1 MDIPTTVDR
10 IKKIGLIK
18 DRAGDESTLK
28 NLAQVLQ
35 NAPAIINE
43 DLLSKKGVI
52 SENLLSLLQ
61 ESTNLAEKLQIYK
74 LIKAVNLRIKTLRK
88 IENLWMMENLVELD
102 LSMNH
107 IGVIEN
113 LDQLVCLEKLDL
125 GYNRIEQIQGLDTL
139 VNLKVL
145 NLKMNRIE
153 TIEGLDHLEKLELFN
168 IAANR
173 IQSLASLVYLRRF
186 KHLGRLNIERN
197 PVCDKENVDGF
208 AIAMVPQLQC
218 YNNHII
224 LEDERRTALEQHMY
238 DVRTETLKDLMV
250 QRERQNA
257 LASQRKS
264 EEKSK
269 AFVENL
275 EGDFL
280 FNVQFENDV
289 EGQEMLKLC
298 TIPTKLGRSV
308 AELYNNFKRDF
319 LEVSSKLYEFG
330 TSQHS
335 LRQNEVDEFQAVY
348 RALKL
353 KSCHE
358 VRALLNQ
365 CWEKKIRVT
374 KKIMTV
380 AHRMEKIASKYESGG
395 VLDERLERMRNSIQ
409 NVALDHLDDE
419 VSEIVG
425 FLQKLKKRTL
435 HLASN
440 QTLSDYAEIMDNQ
453 MRSDKGHSKSKEQL
467 QIQSKGYSK
476 SKEQLQ
482 IKSKGHSK
490 SKERATK
497 GSVAR
502 QKSSV
507 SQDAKDGALVQDDEV
522 VMILDVLLSFKQRKL
537 QIQTENVGKLT
548 FVTEFSDVAQ
558 GAREDHI
565 QRSKTSLHNTLSHHS
580 LEENQLRPEHEDGA
594 NKGDG
599 SIVIDV
605 KKEVGNNVDI
615 MILDVKNQI
624 VQLHRHFEGVAKS
637 IFFQEYR
644 QHRNLLHFLKTFKE
658 NMKDIDFNFV
668 VEIVSNF
675 ELLRK
680 HSTSFNTELGKLLR
694 AHYKVSV
701 S

>member
-1 MDIPTTVDR
+1 
-10 IKKIGLIK
+10 
-18 DRAGDESTLK
+18 
-28 NLAQVLQ
+28 
-35 NAPAIINE
+35 
-43 DLLSKKGVI
+43 
-52 SENLLSLLQ
+52 
-61 ESTNLAEKLQIYK
+61 
-74 LIKAVNLRIKTLRK
+74 
-88 IENLWMMENLVELD
+88 
-102 LSMNH
+102 
-107 IGVIEN
+107 
-113 LDQLVCLEKLDL
+113 
-125 GYNRIEQIQGLDTL
+125 
-139 VNLKVL
+139 
-145 NLKMNRIE
+145 
-153 TIEGLDHLEKLELFN
+153 
-168 IAANR
+168 
-173 IQSLASLVYLRRF
+173 
-186 KHLGRLNIERN
+186 
-197 PVCDKENVDGF
+197 
-208 AIAMVPQLQC
+208 
-218 YNNHII
+218 
-224 LEDERRTALEQHMY
+224 
-238 DVRTETLKDLMV
+238 
-250 QRERQNA
+250 
-257 LASQRKS
+257 
-264 EEKSK
+264 
-269 AFVENL
+269 
-275 EGDFL
+275 
-280 FNVQFENDV
+280 
-289 EGQEMLKLC
+289 
-298 TIPTKLGRSV
+298 
-308 AELYNNFKRDF
+308 
-319 LEVSSKLYEFG
+319 
-330 TSQHS
+330 
-335 LRQNEVDEFQAVY
+335 
-348 RALKL
+348 
-353 KSCHE
+353 
-358 VRALLNQ
+358 
-365 CWEKKIRVT
+365 
-374 KKIMTV
+374 MTV

-658 NMKDIDFNFV
+658 NMKVRIRN
-668 VEIVSNF
+668 
-675 ELLRK
+675 RK
-680 HSTSFNTELGKLLR
+680 
-694 AHYKVSV
+694 
-701 S
+701 